1 MARPF
6 RFAVQSYRAE
16 SRIAWIE
23 IARKAEA
30 LGYSA
35 LHVADHYIGAGR
47 MLNPTKH
54 KVQTLALIPA
64 MTSAAMV
71 TTTLRI
77 GSRMACVSYHLPTI
91 LTKEMASIDV
101 LSDGR
106 LEVGLGAGWL
116 TNEYEALGI
125 PVDPIGKRIELLRE
139 TAQFMKLAFT
149 STDEIDFQGEQI
161 RSYGYVPAPPVIQKP
176 HPPLMIGGGAPK
188 VLRTAGELADIVSV
202 NYNNSSGVL
211 GQNSLTS
218 STPEET
224 MQKID
229 WIREGAGSRFEEIE
243 LETAAMFVSVEG
255 RSTTSVEELSE
266 STGMSEPTL
275 RAFPHALVGSVEDI
289 CEQLIERRQQYGFSY
304 ITVSDSHIGA
314 FAPIVDKLA
323 GK

>member
-1 MARPF
+1 MPHPF

-16 SRIAWIE
+16 SRNAWVE
-23 IARKAEA
+23 IARKTEA
-30 LGYSA
+30 LGYST

-64 MTSAAMV
+64 MTAAAMV
-71 TTTLRI
+71 TTTLRV
-77 GSRMACVSYHLPTI
+77 GSRMACVGYHLPTI

-106 LEVGLGAGWL
+106 LEIGLGAGWL

-125 PVDPIGKRIELLRE
+125 PVDPIGKRLELLRE
-139 TAQFMKLAFT
+139 TATFMKLAFT
-149 STDEIDFQGEQI
+149 STDEIDFHGEQI
-161 RSYGYVPAPPVIQKP
+161 RSYGYIPVPQVIQKP
-176 HPPLMIGGGAPK
+176 HPPLMIGGGGPK
-188 VLRTAGELADIVSV
+188 VLRAAGELADIVSV

-211 GQNSLTS
+211 GHKSLTS

-224 MQKID
+224 MRKID
-229 WIREGAGSRFEEIE
+229 WIREGSGSRFEEIE
-243 LETAAMFVSVEG
+243 LETAAMFVAVTG
-255 RSTTSVEELSE
+255 RSITSVEELGE
-266 STGMSEPTL
+266 STGMSESEL
-275 RAFPHALVGSVEDI
+275 RVFPHALVGSVEDI
-289 CEQLIERRQQYGFSY
+289 CEQLIQRRQQYGFSY
-304 ITVSDSHIGA
+304 ITVGESHIDA